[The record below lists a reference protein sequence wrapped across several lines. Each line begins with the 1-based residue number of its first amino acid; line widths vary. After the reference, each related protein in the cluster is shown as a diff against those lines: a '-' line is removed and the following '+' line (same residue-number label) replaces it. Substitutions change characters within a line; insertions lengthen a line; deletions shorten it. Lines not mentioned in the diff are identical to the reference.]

1 MKQRT
6 QLFLAAFGIAT
17 VSLLLAASIVSL
29 SYQRQLVDRVERDL
43 LPLTVVDEQ
52 LAVIRQTTVIGIL
65 LALCGALVLAWV
77 TSSAMSRRV
86 TAIVAVARRYAEGD
100 LSPPVRGY
108 GNDEIGTVAR
118 AFDTSVHEL
127 GNRLSELS
135 RHRVLFDTIVASMTE
150 GVLVVDG
157 VGRIQMASDAL
168 RDMLNVRDLSV
179 GRSYLELVRHP
190 QIARQ
195 IAGTLETG
203 ESTRLE
209 VTLNSDPSTTLFV
222 GTAPLTPAEDK
233 LERPG
238 VAVVLHDVTDY
249 RRAEQSR
256 RDFVANVS
264 HELRTPLTAIRASV
278 DALLEMEE
286 LEESHRFLN
295 IIAKHSLRMDRLV
308 SDLLRLARLDAGQET
323 VDPVAC
329 STGSLFAE
337 VQVELAPLLEG
348 KKLVVGTSINPSA
361 ATVVADHIKLH
372 EVFKNLIENAA
383 HYAPANSEIALGA
396 SADEKSIVLT
406 VKDRGPGIPD
416 ADLVRVFERFYR
428 VERSRVRDPGGTGL
442 GLAIVKH
449 LVGLHNGTVVANNR
463 VDGGTV
469 FSIRLPR
476 IR

>member
-1 MKQRT
+1 MRRRAQI
-6 QLFLAAFGIAT
+6 FWAAFGIAT

-29 SYQRQLVDRVERDL
+29 SYQRQLVERVERDP

-65 LALCGALVLAWV
+65 LALCGALVLAWG
-77 TSSAMSRRV
+77 TSIAMSRRV
-86 TAIVAVARRYAEGD
+86 GAIVAVARRYAEGD
-100 LSPPVRGY
+100 LSPPGRGY
-108 GNDEIGTVAR
+108 GDDEIGTIAR

-135 RHRVLFDTIVASMTE
+135 RHRVLIDTIVASMTE

-157 VGRIQMASDAL
+157 AGRVQMANDAL
-168 RDMLNVRDLSV
+168 RDMLSLTDLPV

-195 IAGTLETG
+195 IAGGLETG
-203 ESTRLE
+203 KSTRLE
-209 VTLNSDPSTTLFV
+209 VTLNSDPPTTLFV
-222 GTAPLTPAEDK
+222 GTAPLVPTEGNV
-233 LERPG
+233 ERPG

-256 RDFVANVS
+256 RDFVANAS

-278 DALLEMEE
+278 DALLEMEKV
-286 LEESHRFLN
+286 EESHRFLN

-308 SDLLRLARLDAGQET
+308 SDLLRIARLDAGQEII
-323 VDPVAC
+323 DSVAC
-329 STGSLFAE
+329 STALLFAE
-337 VQVELAPLLEG
+337 VEVELAPLLEA
-348 KKLVVGTSINPSA
+348 KKLVVDTNINPSA
-361 ATVVADHIKLH
+361 ATVVADHTKLH
-372 EVFKNLIENAA
+372 EVLKNLVENAA
-383 HYAPANSEIALGA
+383 PYAPANSEIDLGA

-416 ADLVRVFERFYR
+416 TDLARVFERFYR
-428 VERSRVRDPGGTGL
+428 VEQSRVRDPGGTGL

-449 LVGLHNGTVVANNR
+449 LVGLHNGTAVAANR

-476 IR
+476 VR